1 MTEILTES
9 FCERCGTRYTF
20 ESGNR
25 KRGRL
30 GKVRTL
36 SKGLRNYVL
45 SDESTLSEA
54 FADARSDDTQSVSAD
69 QLDAFHRTFNF
80 CMSCRQYT
88 CENCW
93 NEPEGRCLSCAPNLG
108 TEILPAAFPDLEPYV
123 AEYPTNGHLEAVEPE
138 TNGHV
143 ADELA
148 WPEIDL
154 PSTRI
159 ARALGDDEAQLLA
172 AEAVEATD
180 APVELIGVSETPE
193 VESRDAGDAIAAVA
207 AAEALE
213 AVADAEPWQIDG
225 LVRPVETETEVI
237 VEPVEALA
245 AADVAAELEGSDALA
260 PIAAVEAEAGVETK
274 VEPAAASV
282 EPEAVDVT
290 PVAASEPAAAEIAD
304 VEAES
309 DAPVIVPRIVPRS
322 AASRSAVPEER
333 AAAAA
338 AQTSAL
344 LAKFRPGQ
352 SLDDAI
358 AAYEAELAKARGV
371 EAADLDVPAEVPTE
385 LRSTADEP
393 VDALAATPLA
403 VEPEPMVAEGLA
415 AAAVV
420 AEVVEPETPV
430 VEVEAAAEV
439 VEAETPADAPVEP
452 AVAAIS
458 SVIAQA
464 ALPEPETVE
473 PEPVI
478 AQAETVDREVPVSES
493 RIAESEPVVAEVEP
507 VTVEPLAAE
516 PEPVSVT
523 PDVLAAAVIAADAPE
538 AAPADADADH
548 EAARIAAIA
557 AAAAVAATAA
567 PEPEPEPVKPSPK
580 PQPVAAE
587 PAPAPAAPKVD
598 IVEQPAWR
606 IVAPEAPTD
615 APAPAPWPVAPTA
628 APNGQPQ
635 FPQATADP
643 QWPAPQQNGAPQ
655 WPSSPAP
662 YVPSRTAQPE
672 VGRIGGR
679 TVVRGVDA
687 IWAASNQEVL
697 AKPAATGAAIA
708 PCRSCGLSLSA
719 NARFCRRCGTR
730 QG

>member
-20 ESGNR
+20 ESGNK

-45 SDESTLSEA
+45 SDESSLSEA

-93 NEPEGRCLSCAPNLG
+93 NEPEGRCLSCAPHLG
-108 TEILPAAFPDLEPYV
+108 TEILPAAFPDLEPYA
-123 AEYPTNGHLEAVEPE
+123 AEFPTNGHLEVVEPE

-143 ADELA
+143 ADDLA

-154 PSTRI
+154 PSARI
-159 ARALGDDEAQLLA
+159 ARALGDEDLELPAPEAAELTEAPPTGLVGE
-172 AEAVEATD
+172 AEAVPAD
-180 APVELIGVSETPE
+180 PE
-193 VESRDAGDAIAAVA
+193 SGEFAAAIAAAQAIDAVA
-207 AAEALE
+207 DAEPWRIEGLVRPVEPESEVIEAVAEPVE
-213 AVADAEPWQIDG
+213 AVADAEP
-225 LVRPVETETEVI
+225 V
-237 VEPVEALA
+237 VEPDAIA
-245 AADVAAELEGSDALA
+245 A
-260 PIAAVEAEAGVETK
+260 IAAVEAESPIE
-274 VEPAAASV
+274 AAASPV
-282 EPEAVDVT
+282 EPE
-290 PVAASEPAAAEIAD
+290 IAD
-304 VEAES
+304 AEVEP
-309 DAPVIVPRIVPRS
+309 DAPAIVPRIVPRS
-322 AASRSAVPEER
+322 AASRSAAPDER

-338 AQTSAL
+338 AQTNAL

-371 EAADLDVPAEVPTE
+371 EPDDLDRPAELRAGAGEGPVEAVAAAPQAAD
-385 LRSTADEP
+385 REP
-393 VDALAATPLA
+393 VAADALAGAALVAELAESEAPIGEPEPVAEAIELEPAAAAVEVAPAVEAPEPVAAELEPVA
-403 VEPEPMVAEGLA
+403 VEPEPVSIAP
-415 AAAVV
+415 
-420 AEVVEPETPV
+420 EV
-430 VEVEAAAEV
+430 
-439 VEAETPADAPVEP
+439 
-452 AVAAIS
+452 AVAA
-458 SVIAQA
+458 A
-464 ALPEPETVE
+464 
-473 PEPVI
+473 
-478 AQAETVDREVPVSES
+478 
-493 RIAESEPVVAEVEP
+493 
-507 VTVEPLAAE
+507 
-516 PEPVSVT
+516 
-523 PDVLAAAVIAADAPE
+523 IAADAPE
-538 AAPADADADH
+538 TDRAEADGDH

-557 AAAAVAATAA
+557 AAAAAAAAVGHGVADVASPGQATVEQPERAA
-567 PEPEPEPVKPSPK
+567 AAALAAQPEPEPEPVAAEATPEPEPAKPAPQ

-587 PAPAPAAPKVD
+587 AAPAPAAPKVD

-606 IVAPEAPTD
+606 IVAPDAPGDAPT
-615 APAPAPWPVAPTA
+615 PWPVTPPP

-635 FPQATADP
+635 YPQATADP
-643 QWPAPQQNGAPQ
+643 QWPGAQPNGAPQ

-662 YVPSRTAQPE
+662 YVPSRTAQPA

-679 TVVRGVDA
+679 TVVRGA
-687 IWAASNQEVL
+687 EEIWAASNQEVL